1 MIILNKEAWEFTMF
15 HRGVE
20 YTAEAVIN
28 PTEKAVYSPEYD
40 TMLYQFRITVKKFLA
55 GKVIN
60 VSRGICWLTLKD
72 LGNMKLNRDLWF
84 NDNIMTNDIV
94 QHFGD

>member
-1 MIILNKEAWEFTMF
+1 MVILTKESWEFTMF
-15 HRGVE
+15 HGEDE
-20 YTAEAVIN
+20 YTTEAVIN

-94 QHFGD
+94 QHFDD